1 MFITLHSIVS
11 LVFSLKVS
19 KLECVD
25 EAVHGCGHL
34 IRAQVID
41 KYEEVMLGYQAKCSR
56 RVREPSSAG
65 KIITHNIKALWNL
78 NVQQKIHK
86 PHFRHSFEWWLNI
99 HPHAYSI
106 GMHKNVNSSFIHI
119 HEYHFVFICKWFCL
133 FHDLTNRENRIK
145 PFCNLTHKMD
155 IGNYF
160 EIVTRF
166 AKIVNKHRYT
176 QRAFCYAMQSV
187 LIANFKSW
195 NYRA

>member
-65 KIITHNIKALWNL
+65 KIIPGNSQYKSALEFKGAIK
-78 NVQQKIHK
+78 
-86 PHFRHSFEWWLNI
+86 
-99 HPHAYSI
+99 
-106 GMHKNVNSSFIHI
+106 NSQAACS
-119 HEYHFVFICKWFCL
+119 L
-133 FHDLTNRENRIK
+133 
-145 PFCNLTHKMD
+145 
-155 IGNYF
+155 
-160 EIVTRF
+160 
-166 AKIVNKHRYT
+166 
-176 QRAFCYAMQSV
+176 
-187 LIANFKSW
+187 
-195 NYRA
+195 